1 MVELLFSFE
10 TLEMTSN
17 PNEYNRSDSSF
28 STCQGEESTQAM
40 QMALDVEKRDR
51 FELLSA
57 YLDGEVTADEKREI
71 ESMLVSDPAM
81 QCLHSRLL
89 KLRTSFRSLP
99 VPVSEQPVEHTVQQV
114 FARIERRPSRAL
126 AWGGLAIAALFVGA
140 LASIL
145 PHNEFAP
152 SIAQA
157 PEEQRVVPNH
167 GLMVALDH
175 SVIEIPKAAIA
186 TPNQMQTAPGNSVQ

>member
-1 MVELLFSFE
+1 
-10 TLEMTSN
+10 MTSN
-17 PNEYNRSDSSF
+17 SNEYNRSDSSF
-28 STCQGEESTQAM
+28 SIRQGEESTHAM

-71 ESMLVSDPAM
+71 EAMLVSDPAM
-81 QCLHSRLL
+81 QCLHARLL

-99 VPVSEQPVEHTVQQV
+99 VPPPEQPVEHTVQQV
-114 FARIERRPSRAL
+114 FARIERRPNRAL

-140 LASIL
+140 LVSIL
-145 PHNEFAP
+145 PRNEFSP

-157 PEEQRVVPNH
+157 PEEQRAVPNH

-175 SVIEIPKAAIA
+175 SVIEIPKATFAA
-186 TPNQMQTAPGNSVQ
+186 PTAPGNSVQ